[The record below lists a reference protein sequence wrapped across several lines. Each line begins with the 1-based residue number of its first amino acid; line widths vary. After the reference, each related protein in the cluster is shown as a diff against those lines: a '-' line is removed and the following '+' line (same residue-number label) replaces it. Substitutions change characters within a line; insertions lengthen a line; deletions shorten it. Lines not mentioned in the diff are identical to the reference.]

1 MKRNGRRIAAVVLVF
16 VAMVGAI
23 SYLNWLTSP
32 REFRGRL
39 RYEPKLVGTPED
51 PPPLAYLVTETGT
64 HELHVP
70 HEMRDSK
77 LLADLQSMNGKQV
90 IVVGKWTVR
99 RTMWKKHRAIRIE
112 DLRLQQ

>member
-32 REFRGRL
+32 REFRGT
-39 RYEPKLVGTPED
+39 LVYQPGLIGIPED
-51 PPPLAYLVTETGT
+51 PPALAYLVTDKGAYELAVSRTG
-64 HELHVP
+64 
-70 HEMRDSK
+70 DSK
-77 LLADLQSMNGKQV
+77 LLADLKSMNGKKV

-99 RTMWKKHRAIRIE
+99 RTLAKKHRAIRIDE
-112 DLRLQQ
+112 LRLQQ